1 MPILGCIKTKHYQTN
16 QTFSNT
22 IKMHG
27 QAKESKADF
36 FLLHIIFPYDNILKF
51 YFLPRSS
58 GPEANILYKLTIS
71 NRFTLTYPYRTHSQ

>member
-27 QAKESKADF
+27 QAKESKTDF
-36 FLLHIIFPYDNILKF
+36 FFTSYNIPL
-51 YFLPRSS
+51 
-58 GPEANILYKLTIS
+58 
-71 NRFTLTYPYRTHSQ
+71 